1 MKSDCKKLSP
11 RFSKLKEQNEKCDD
25 MSSNMQVSDANIDE
39 EDMDDQNIL
48 MEKLSD
54 VNSLLISKLNLPPPD
69 IKRLKNIVNTKVGNP
84 KLVLSQD
91 SLPIIKDRSF
101 VDFNHVKTLQSG
113 SESSENLFQ
122 YFKVVKDTQSK
133 GLIHSA
139 SGNTLSWAK
148 LLLKKNIRG
157 KTMKSG
163 IRIKFVNEKKV
174 SPEKKI
180 YDSSDDFE
188 EDICHK
194 NNKTGLSEDEQLHV
208 QTKSS
213 QDQPRL
219 SKSKSLELL
228 GNSSTRKNQI
238 NMKRL
243 SLSKGKRRL
252 ELGSP
257 EKVSKSK
264 SEVSLLSSNRETST
278 DDPAVKSDG
287 LNEGF
292 QSSLTN
298 GANNSHPWLFVS
310 DEDDSVEVASSPSRK
325 KNTPNK
331 PKDSI
336 KKYGS
341 PAEES
346 GSPVMTNN
354 KP

>member
-91 SLPIIKDRSF
+91 SLPLIKDYSF
-101 VDFNHVKTLQSG
+101 VDCNNVKTLQSG
-113 SESSENLFQ
+113 SESSENLYK
-122 YFKVVKDTQSK
+122 YFKAVKDTQSK

-148 LLLKKNIRG
+148 LPLKKNIRG

-180 YDSSDDFE
+180 YDSSDDFK

-213 QDQPRL
+213 QDQPSL

-264 SEVSLLSSNRETST
+264 SEVSSNRETST

-310 DEDDSVEVASSPSRK
+310 DEDDSFIEVASSPNRK
-325 KNTPNK
+325 KNTPIK
-331 PKDSI
+331 PN
-336 KKYGS
+336 GS

-346 GSPVMTNN
+346 
-354 KP
+354 